1 MAVDGD
7 EVDDDDDRDMLLLS
21 LLLCWTRHCSGVH
34 AICRSSGCTC
44 GLWKACGCNG
54 LWPLVLMADR
64 GASLIPHEDSCL
76 YRQRGIAKLILNGY
90 RDRLFLL
97 FLLLFVPSSDISL
110 GIAMASMDWARRGTA
125 LTMMTM
131 AMTMPMVMMTMTMT
145 VTTMT
150 MTATTLLCFVPT
162 AMATKYRRASHRVW
176 HRKGAR
182 RGKAAA
188 HNTLHSTAARSTA
201 QIIKAANGVEHCQ
214 FIVQPSHRQART
226 IPWRSARL
234 GG

>member
-1 MAVDGD
+1 MVFFLVILFFCFAERGNAAAA
-7 EVDDDDDRDMLLLS
+7 MHTHPPFS
-21 LLLCWTRHCSGVH
+21 LDH
-34 AICRSSGCTC
+34 
-44 GLWKACGCNG
+44 
-54 LWPLVLMADR
+54 
-64 GASLIPHEDSCL
+64 L
-76 YRQRGIAKLILNGY
+76 YRLLGFCASSLDTVAHYPKPY
-90 RDRLFLL
+90 RLFITAQA
-97 FLLLFVPSSDISL
+97 PSGYSTAAALPS
-110 GIAMASMDWARRGTA
+110 APTPRGTA
-125 LTMMTM
+125 LATMTM

-188 HNTLHSTAARSTA
+188 HNTVHSMAARSTA

>member
-1 MAVDGD
+1 MWLVVSVLSPRRRFQHCPFENARVARVVRVAPVAVCLEGL
-7 EVDDDDDRDMLLLS
+7 VWLVVPVLS
-21 LLLCWTRHCSGVH
+21 PRMRFRYCPSD
-34 AICRSSGCTC
+34 
-44 GLWKACGCNG
+44 KARVARVARVVRVVRVTA
-54 LWPLVLMADR
+54 WLVWLVW
-64 GASLIPHEDSCL
+64 LV
-76 YRQRGIAKLILNGY
+76 
-90 RDRLFLL
+90 
-97 FLLLFVPSSDISL
+97 VP
-110 GIAMASMDWARRGTA
+110 T
-125 LTMMTM
+125 MTM

-188 HNTLHSTAARSTA
+188 HNTVHSMAARSTA